1 MKIQILYLS
10 LTIFLLSGCGWT
22 RYGEPSTYVIGNSE
36 LFITRIRI
44 DDFTYKLYFND
55 TKKNTYEDYMVIT
68 DCTHVGN
75 VRIRFSYLLKNPKE
89 ITIDYDPYWDVT
101 IDTIVSNRYRF
112 ITSPVMDLA
121 YEKARYDDAKIG
133 KHDNFDKDYMVRN
146 LKWVDS
152 IRHRSSS
159 VLIGTNDYI
168 KGFYYRRDGHDGEE
182 AKLISN

>member
-1 MKIQILYLS
+1 M
-10 LTIFLLSGCGWT
+10 
-22 RYGEPSTYVIGNSE
+22 IGNSE